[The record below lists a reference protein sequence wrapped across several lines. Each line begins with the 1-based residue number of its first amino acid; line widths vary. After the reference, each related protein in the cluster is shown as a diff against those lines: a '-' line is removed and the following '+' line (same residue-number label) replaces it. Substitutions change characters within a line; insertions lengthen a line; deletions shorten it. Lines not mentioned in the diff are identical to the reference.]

1 MATFEGI
8 QHIGHKVFSFLSVEE
23 HLKFRLVCE
32 SWKIIAENPIYW
44 LQKLEN
50 IGQPKNISKKWLQL
64 LEKAKE
70 SGISESKVANLMI
83 LKYHIF
89 KKQCNKRLGF
99 YYRVNVKYEIQID
112 FPPIY
117 QALYSKPEDLEVL
130 KLLMDIDKRSF
141 ILPKECSPHF
151 WITPLVEAIN
161 MDANTEVIKCVASK
175 MSNPFRAFN
184 DASILHLAI
193 RKSNVEVCKYFVER
207 APKKVFTK
215 GESGTHQTP
224 LELAFSME
232 NLEIIKCLALN
243 SPIEHVDETLFK
255 ALFDYSKFKAPVK
268 CKQQLLEKI
277 NIMGSILQDSKLSLN
292 LCDGLN
298 FPLTDS
304 DNHKIVAEYLER
316 VRKRVQE
323 LENP

>member
-8 QHIGHKVFSFLSVEE
+8 QHIGQKVFRFLSVEE

-141 ILPKECSPHF
+141 ILPKECSPNF

-161 MDANTEVIKCVASK
+161 MDANTEVIKCLASK
-175 MSNPFRAFN
+175 MSKHFREFN
-184 DASILHLAI
+184 GTTVLHLAI
-193 RKSNVEVCKYFVER
+193 RKSNVEVCKYFVEK
-207 APKKVFTK
+207 APKYVFTK
-215 GESGTHQTP
+215 REDSPWDNNHTP
-224 LELAFSME
+224 LKLAFSME

-243 SPIEHVDETLFK
+243 SPIEDVDGTLLN
-255 ALFDYSKFKAPVK
+255 ALCDYNRSKSPVGS
-268 CKQQLLEKI
+268 KQHLLEKI
-277 NIMGSILQDSKLSLN
+277 NFMGSLLQDSELSLN
-292 LCDGLN
+292 LCDDIN

-304 DNHKIVAEYLER
+304 DIHTIVAEY
-316 VRKRVQE
+316 
-323 LENP
+323 

>member
-8 QHIGHKVFSFLSVEE
+8 QHIGQKVFSFLSVEE

-32 SWKIIAENPIYW
+32 SWKVIAENPIFW
-44 LQKLEN
+44 LKKLED

-70 SGISESKVANLMI
+70 SGISESKVVILMI
-83 LKYHIF
+83 LKHQRF
-89 KKQCNKRLGF
+89 KKSCTKRLGF
-99 YYRVNVKYEIQID
+99 YYRSNVEYEIQID

-141 ILPKECSPHF
+141 VLPKECTPHF
-151 WITPLVEAIN
+151 WITPLVEAVN

-184 DASILHLAI
+184 DTSILHLAI

-207 APKKVFTK
+207 APKKVFTE
-215 GESGTHQTP
+215 GEICTHQTP

-243 SPIEHVDETLFK
+243 SPIEDVDWTLWNALREYQNCTLGSFSVERFSDLVRYPKENVFK
-255 ALFDYSKFKAPVK
+255 LVLFSF
-268 CKQQLLEKI
+268 
-277 NIMGSILQDSKLSLN
+277 
-292 LCDGLN
+292 
-298 FPLTDS
+298 
-304 DNHKIVAEYLER
+304 R
-316 VRKRVQE
+316 
-323 LENP
+323 

>member
-8 QHIGHKVFSFLSVEE
+8 QHVGQKVFSFLSAEDL
-23 HLKFRLVCE
+23 LKCRLVCE
-32 SWKIIAENPIYW
+32 SWKIILENPIFW

-141 ILPKECSPHF
+141 RLQKECSPNF

-161 MDANTEVIKCVASK
+161 MDANTEVIKCLASK
-175 MSNPFRAFN
+175 MSNPFGEFN
-184 DASILHLAI
+184 GSTVLHLAI
-193 RKSNVEVCKYFVER
+193 RKCNVEVCKYFVEK
-207 APKKVFTK
+207 APKYVFTK
-215 GESGTHQTP
+215 REDCPSDNNHTP
-224 LELAFSME
+224 LKLAFSME

-243 SPIEHVDETLFK
+243 SPIEDVDWTLWN
-255 ALFDYSKFKAPVK
+255 ALREYNGSKAPVES
-268 CKQQLLEKI
+268 KQHLLEKI
-277 NIMGSILQDSKLSLN
+277 NFMGILLQDSKLTLK
-292 LCDGLN
+292 LCDGIN
-298 FPLTDS
+298 FPLTDP
-304 DNHKIVAEYLER
+304 DIHEV
-316 VRKRVQE
+316 VQE
-323 LENP
+323 YMEKVN